1 MSKHCRESHISHT
14 LGPVIETGSCPLI
27 FQCPHSSAAWSCLAW
42 WCGLLWLQGSAL
54 GRCTPLPGR
63 AAGSHTGS
71 CACLWFICL
80 QVLDNSLEAHVMRS
94 DNSSLAKDC
103 RKDIKAANARL
114 MKLGRKV
121 NQLCLLSS

>member
-1 MSKHCRESHISHT
+1 VFT
-14 LGPVIETGSCPLI
+14 
-27 FQCPHSSAAWSCLAW
+27 
-42 WCGLLWLQGSAL
+42 
-54 GRCTPLPGR
+54 
-63 AAGSHTGS
+63 
-71 CACLWFICL
+71 

-121 NQLCLLSS
+121 NQLCPLVVQLLGSCCSYLYC

>member
-1 MSKHCRESHISHT
+1 M
-14 LGPVIETGSCPLI
+14 
-27 FQCPHSSAAWSCLAW
+27 
-42 WCGLLWLQGSAL
+42 
-54 GRCTPLPGR
+54 PGK

-71 CACLWFICL
+71 CACLCL
-80 QVLDNSLEAHVMRS
+80 TCILVFTQVLDNSLEAHVMRS

-121 NQLCLLSS
+121 NQLCLYRQLLLLLLMWGMQ

>member
-1 MSKHCRESHISHT
+1 VQPAVT
-14 LGPVIETGSCPLI
+14 
-27 FQCPHSSAAWSCLAW
+27 QAAVRAYGWLAFW
-42 WCGLLWLQGSAL
+42 
-54 GRCTPLPGR
+54 
-63 AAGSHTGS
+63 
-71 CACLWFICL
+71 CL

>member
-1 MSKHCRESHISHT
+1 VFT
-14 LGPVIETGSCPLI
+14 
-27 FQCPHSSAAWSCLAW
+27 
-42 WCGLLWLQGSAL
+42 
-54 GRCTPLPGR
+54 
-63 AAGSHTGS
+63 
-71 CACLWFICL
+71 

-121 NQLCLLSS
+121 NQLCLLTSCCYFLYCCYGGCC

>member
-1 MSKHCRESHISHT
+1 MFT
-14 LGPVIETGSCPLI
+14 
-27 FQCPHSSAAWSCLAW
+27 
-42 WCGLLWLQGSAL
+42 
-54 GRCTPLPGR
+54 
-63 AAGSHTGS
+63 
-71 CACLWFICL
+71 

-121 NQLCLLSS
+121 NQLCVLSS